1 MSDSISPISS
11 VVWADPAREHAFQT
25 WLTPLAVQHGL
36 ELSTLRPAS
45 ADASFRRYL
54 RLDRSA
60 GGSLIVMDAPPDKEN
75 CTPFVQVQGLMQQSG
90 LNVPA
95 ILDWNQP
102 DGFMLLSDMGS
113 RTLIEELDPA
123 RPQDAELWYRHAV
136 DLLLQWQQASRPDVL
151 PAYDEALLRR
161 ELQLFPD
168 WYIAHHRQ
176 VTLDDKQ
183 QAVLAKAFDQIVAHN
198 LQAPSVYVHRDFM
211 ARNLMLPSDPTQAL
225 AVLDF
230 QDLVRGPIAY
240 DPVDFQPAVVAAEPP
255 TPVEIVET
263 PVPLPL
269 PGQLQPAPSARRE
282 TGSPTASVEAANR
295 AATQE
300 PSRAGYVNAVQV
312 YPWTEGA
319 LYRLYAAP
327 ERVSDIALQPGE
339 ELIAVSAGDTVRWVI
354 GDTVSG
360 AGDRRRVHV
369 LVKPFAAGLH
379 TNMVITTTRRAYHLA
394 LESTDATAMAAISW
408 TYPQDQL
415 IALQGRNAVAAA
427 ASPAATGVDVS
438 ALNFRY
444 RIEGDRVPWTPAR
457 AFDDGRQVFIEFPA
471 GISQGEMPPLF
482 VTGASG
488 DAELVNYR
496 VQGRYMVVDRL
507 FAAAEL
513 RLGDRRTEQ
522 RVRIVRDDG
531 RRGRP

>member
-90 LNVPA
+90 LNVPT

-113 RTLIEELDPA
+113 RTLIEVLDPA

-136 DLLLQWQQASRPDVL
+136 DLLLQWQQASRPGVL

-168 WYIAHHRQ
+168 WYIAQHRQ

-230 QDLVRGPIAY
+230 QDAVYGPITY
-240 DPVDFQPAVVAAEPP
+240 DIASLLRDAFLTWEEDFVIDITVRYWEK
-255 TPVEIVET
+255 
-263 PVPLPL
+263 
-269 PGQLQPAPSARRE
+269 ARRS
-282 TGSPTASVEAANR
+282 GLIGARSASGWGDDFGEFYRAVEWMGLQR
-295 AATQE
+295 HLKV
-300 PSRAGYVNAVQV
+300 AGIFA
-312 YPWTEGA
+312 
-319 LYRLYAAP
+319 RLTLRDGKPKYLA
-327 ERVSDIALQPGE
+327 
-339 ELIAVSAGDTVRWVI
+339 DTPRFI
-354 GDTVSG
+354 HYI
-360 AGDRRRVHV
+360 R
-369 LVKPFAAGLH
+369 
-379 TNMVITTTRRAYHLA
+379 TTC
-394 LESTDATAMAAISW
+394 S
-408 TYPQDQL
+408 
-415 IALQGRNAVAAA
+415 
-427 ASPAATGVDVS
+427 
-438 ALNFRY
+438 RY
-444 RIEGDRVPWTPAR
+444 RELAPLLRLVDQIEGIQAQVGYAY
-457 AFDDGRQVFIEFPA
+457 GR
-471 GISQGEMPPLF
+471 M
-482 VTGASG
+482 
-488 DAELVNYR
+488 
-496 VQGRYMVVDRL
+496 
-507 FAAAEL
+507 
-513 RLGDRRTEQ
+513 
-522 RVRIVRDDG
+522 
-531 RRGRP
+531 